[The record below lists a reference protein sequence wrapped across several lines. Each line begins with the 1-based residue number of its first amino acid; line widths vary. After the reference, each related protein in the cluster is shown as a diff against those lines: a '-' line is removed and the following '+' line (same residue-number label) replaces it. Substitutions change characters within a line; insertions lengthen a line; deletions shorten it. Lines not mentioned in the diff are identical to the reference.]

1 MNVKKIF
8 IFSFVSMMLLAGTQ
22 FILLSAQDRGQ
33 EPIRVRVD
41 LVNVLLTVFD
51 KQGRII
57 PDLTQKDVSIVE
69 DGVPQ
74 EILNFNRDVNLP
86 LTIAL
91 LVDTSESV
99 HPKLKFEQDAATN
112 FFMTVLQEKDRGLL
126 LEFDSGVT
134 MLQDFTSDPNKL
146 AKMIRA
152 LKAGGGTSLY
162 DAVYMVCDE
171 KLMLESG
178 RRTIVI
184 VSDGDDTASKFKF
197 EDALELTHRA
207 EATIFAIGT
216 SRGGFFGIP
225 DKRAQAGDRALEQL
239 TAETGGRTF
248 FPVKED
254 DLEGSFQQIA
264 QELRSQ
270 YSIGYI
276 STNKKKDGGYRNIQI
291 KLANKDYKV
300 RHKKGYYAPKS

>member
-1 MNVKKIF
+1 LKKIF
-8 IFSFVSMMLLAGTQ
+8 IFSSLSMLLWAGTQ
-22 FILLSAQDRGQ
+22 FVLLSAQDRGQ
-33 EPIRVRVD
+33 EPFRVRVD
-41 LVNVLLTVFD
+41 LVNVMLSVFD

-57 PDLTQKDVSIVE
+57 PDLTQKDVTILE

-74 EILNFNRDVNLP
+74 EILNFNRDVTLP

-99 HPKLKFEQDAATN
+99 HPKLKFEQAAATH
-112 FFMTVLQEKDRGLL
+112 FFMTVLQERDRGLL

-134 MLQDFTSDPNKL
+134 LLQDFTNDPNRL

-162 DAVYMVCDE
+162 DAIYMVCDE

-184 VSDGDDTASKFKF
+184 LSDGDDTASKYSF
-197 EDALELTHRA
+197 ESSLEMTHRA
-207 EATIFAIGT
+207 ETTIFGIST

-225 DKRAQAGDRALEQL
+225 DRRAQAGDRALEQL

-248 FPVKED
+248 FPVKEE
-254 DLEGSFQQIA
+254 DLEGAFQQIA

-276 STNKKKDGGYRNIQI
+276 SANKKKDGNYRNIQV
-291 KLANKDYKV
+291 KLADKDYRV
-300 RHKKGYYAPKS
+300 RHKKGYYPPKG